1 MSVEPTGDLGVL
13 TVDQVQDVTGHVVF
27 AEGADE
33 HGAEALAMWHV
44 SAAGTLTGSWVT
56 PVDRLAGDPEA
67 ARQLLWLTS
76 RRAVIGWDA
85 SAAEPLSRLAHWA
98 KRPDPQAPVVVLPE
112 ALAEIAERRT
122 GYEAAVA
129 EHRQT
134 TKSKLQP
141 LEWEERVPTATSWS
155 EFAETVGIPRPQAP
169 APVAAEALHLARAV
183 GWVIRLWQDTESVRA
198 RRSYLVDRFGPA
210 APLPPRWLERLRQA
224 HQSVER

>member
-13 TVDQVQDVTGHVVF
+13 TVDQVQDVTGHVLF
-27 AEGADE
+27 IEGPDE

-44 SAAGTLTGSWVT
+44 SAAGAPTGSWVT
-56 PVDRLAGDPEA
+56 PVDSLAADPEA

-76 RRAVIGWDA
+76 RRAVIGWDV
-85 SAAEPLSRLAHWA
+85 SAAAPLSGLAQWA

-122 GYEAAVA
+122 VYEAAV
-129 EHRQT
+129 EDHRQT

-141 LEWEERVPTATSWS
+141 LEWEESVPTATSWPDFV
-155 EFAETVGIPRPQAP
+155 EAVGLPRPQAP
-169 APVAAEALHLARAV
+169 APVVAEALHLARAV
-183 GWVIRLWQDTESVRA
+183 AWVIRLWQDTESARA

-210 APLPPRWLERLRQA
+210 APLPPRWLEQLRQA
-224 HQSVER
+224 RHLVER